1 MHSWGVVRCLPSP
14 PSPARRQLPSTAAA
28 ACGKERPSGTGAA
41 SRYRCA
47 APGGVLEGPLSSFLP
62 KVRVYSRQAFHNG
75 TPRKVGRF
83 KSTMKWSL
91 FNPVLSSLGKCSNTA
106 HFQRGLLMRGAC
118 QVYQLQF
125 P

>member
-1 MHSWGVVRCLPSP
+1 MCSHP
-14 PSPARRQLPSTAAA
+14 PSAAA
-28 ACGKERPSGTGAA
+28 ASCGNERLSCTGAA
-41 SRYRCA
+41 SRCRCA
-47 APGGVLEGPLSSFLP
+47 APGGVPERPLTSSLP
-62 KVRVYSRQAFHNG
+62 KVRVYSRQAFHND
-75 TPRKVGRF
+75 TSRQVGKF

-106 HFQRGLLMRGAC
+106 HFQQGLLMRGAC